1 MFKRKLKIL
10 FNFLYFSLS
19 LSLPL
24 SLFLSLSLSL
34 TWFLAPC
41 VSLRLFD
48 LPTIYLQVTLSKT
61 FPDTQPQFLPG
72 SSQPF
77 GLTGS
82 SLGERRDKDED
93 DDDDATLRTRH
104 CRNSPQI
111 THTYTTHKHS
121 RTLTRVTKLNFLL
134 QLIYFEMCEI
144 RTINMCMMQSLQ
156 IIF

>member
-1 MFKRKLKIL
+1 MFKRKLIIL

-24 SLFLSLSLSL
+24 SLFLSLTHSVSCSLC
-34 TWFLAPC
+34 LA
-41 VSLRLFD
+41 VSIRPT
-48 LPTIYLQVTLSKT
+48 PTIYLQVTLSKT
-61 FPDTQPQFLPG
+61 FPDTQSQFLPR

-82 SLGERRDKDED
+82 SLGERRDEDKD

-104 CRNSPQI
+104 CRNSPQNTHI
-111 THTYTTHKHS
+111 HNTHTRKHS

-134 QLIYFEMCEI
+134 QLIYFEKCEI
-144 RTINMCMMQSLQ
+144 RTINQHVYDAKS
-156 IIF
+156 